1 MLASVFWRPVLVG
14 VDATSASAHAARV
27 GRDLATLAGVQAH
40 LLHATPEAWTVPP
53 APHTFAVNPDALNE
67 AACDAARAVVM
78 QALAGQVPPD
88 ALDRLT
94 VRPGRPATVLRDA
107 ARDLDAG
114 LIVLGGKHHS
124 ALGRW
129 VVGSTA
135 HALARVLDIP
145 LLVTVAATPIKRM
158 LAAVDLSEAAG
169 PTIHA
174 AERFAELLGASL
186 RILHVVEPIPVLP
199 DTPLHLNEE
208 ELLDR
213 TLDHLERYV
222 WPLITLPE
230 AVPAVRR
237 GIAAETI
244 AAEAADDGSDL
255 VILGSHGKG
264 WVDRIL
270 IGSVTERVLAALP
283 TSVLVVPV
291 TGHVDR
297 RGTAARG
304 RSAAR
309 APR

>member
-1 MLASVFWRPVLVG
+1 MLTNAPWRPVLIG
-14 VDATSASAHAARV
+14 VDGTSASVHAARV
-27 GRDLATLAGVQAH
+27 GRDLATVAGVQAH

-53 APHTFAVNPDALNE
+53 APHTFAVNPDALNA
-67 AACDAARAVVM
+67 AACDAARAVVL
-78 QALAGQVPPD
+78 QALAGQVPPEV
-88 ALDRLT
+88 LDRLI
-94 VRPGRPATVLRDA
+94 VRSGRPAVVLRDA
-107 ARDLDAG
+107 AHELEAG

-135 HALARVLDIP
+135 QALARMLDIP
-145 LLVTVAATPIKRM
+145 LLVTVAATPIKRV

-186 RILHVVEPIPVLP
+186 RVLHVVEPIPVLP
-199 DTPLHLNEE
+199 DTPLHLNDE
-208 ELLDR
+208 ELFDR
-213 TLDHLERYV
+213 TLNHLERYV
-222 WPLITLPE
+222 WPLISQPE
-230 AVPAVRR
+230 AVPTVRR

-264 WVDRIL
+264 WMDRIL

-283 TSVLVVPV
+283 TAVLVVPI

-297 RGTAARG
+297 WGTVAGG

-309 APR
+309 AP